1 MNPYLVNAHLADL
14 GNRLVA
20 HGPSAVES
28 ELNEL
33 ARIARQR
40 GLAHT
45 ERAVMIDRSAS
56 RVVRE
61 RAFAAVSSALVKA
74 RRAGSPALARAS

>member
-14 GNRLVA
+14 GARLA
-20 HGPSAVES
+20 ANGPRAVEH
-28 ELNEL
+28 ELAEL

-45 ERAVMIDRSAS
+45 ARTVMVDRSAS

-61 RAFAAVSSALVKA
+61 RAFGVVSSALVNA
-74 RRAGSPALARAS
+74 RRAGAPAMARAS

>member
-1 MNPYLVNAHLADL
+1 MNAYLVNAHLADL
-14 GNRLVA
+14 GHRLA
-20 HGPSAVES
+20 LQGPRAVES
-28 ELNEL
+28 ELSEL

-45 ERAVMIDRSAS
+45 ERAVMTDRAAS

-61 RAFAAVSSALVKA
+61 RAFAAVSAAMVNA
-74 RRAGSPALARAS
+74 RRASPALARAS

>member
-14 GNRLVA
+14 GHRLA
-20 HGPSAVES
+20 SLGPRAVEH
-28 ELNEL
+28 ELLEL

-45 ERAVMIDRSAS
+45 ARTVMVDRAAS

-61 RAFAAVSSALVKA
+61 RAFAVVVSAMVNA
-74 RRAGSPALARAS
+74 RRTAPALARAS